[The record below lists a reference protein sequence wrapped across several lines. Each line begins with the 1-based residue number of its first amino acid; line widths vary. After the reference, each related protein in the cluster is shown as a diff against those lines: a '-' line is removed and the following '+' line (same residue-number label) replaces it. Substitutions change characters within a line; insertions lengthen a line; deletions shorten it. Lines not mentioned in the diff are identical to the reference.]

1 MDLIKIVC
9 LGLSGAVGV
18 NIYLDGLLKDESL
31 IVACIVFILTAIVSF
46 LDVFSNKLF
55 LIGVIITDVC
65 IIAYLF
71 SITGGTITLS
81 FILFVLFLA
90 VSLMARIADN

>member
-1 MDLIKIVC
+1 MNSIKIVC

-18 NIYLDGLLKDESL
+18 NIYLDGILKGESL
-31 IVACIVFILTAIVSF
+31 TVACIVFTLTAIVSF

-55 LIGVIITDVC
+55 LIAAISADVC

-71 SITGGTITLS
+71 SLMGNTIVLS

-90 VSLMARIADN
+90 VALMARISDN